1 MDIKMRK
8 ELTLK
13 LIKKEKWDFLEKGG
27 KVCGKFQIETYKI
40 DGFQG
45 SDIEILSYINSK
57 GVKLEKRMLLSK
69 NHPELP
75 SKIDFRKAEKLFK
88 LSPGRYY
95 IYSNYRNN

>member
-1 MDIKMRK
+1 MRK

-13 LIKKEKWDFLEKGG
+13 LIKREKWDFLEKGG
-27 KVCGKFQIETYKI
+27 KIRGKFQIETYKI

-69 NHPELP
+69 NHPGLP

-88 LSPGRYY
+88 LAPGRYY
-95 IYSNYRNN
+95 IYNNYRNN

>member
-27 KVCGKFQIETYKI
+27 KICGKFQIETYKI
-40 DGFQG
+40 NGFQG

-69 NHPELP
+69 NYIDIP
-75 SKIDFRKAEKLFK
+75 SKIDFRKVEKLFK
-88 LSPGRYY
+88 LVPNGYEVY
-95 IYSNYRNN
+95 GHYRNN